1 MSHCLKLSLEMTNI
15 GRCIRTLSS
24 VVDRSKIPHLR
35 SQFSSPRSALLSKLR
50 HVGRVHAPETDMRPL
65 LPHRDLLLKSL
76 AAGALSPPEGSSR
89 PRFRPRTGLPR
100 LCDDGSQHV
109 RDGDLNGLSDIF
121 RRVVRT
127 SNTPEGS
134 RWCRAVTMNALLA
147 AAHHSSKCTVNDVLS
162 VLTSHG
168 IFDALTPASIGAVLD
183 FLVKDRLRHNDVPAA
198 LRGEFMSRALDTR
211 LSSGAYAQLIAH
223 IPQLD
228 LALSL
233 LHRAVAVSVAPTI
246 SMLND
251 VLELCFETGDGDRA
265 RRVVSE
271 MARRNLQPNIRT
283 LELLLSR
290 VEDVRSV
297 DAVFS
302 VARHN
307 KTISPEAATVFIR
320 AYHRVGMRSNV
331 DDYIG
336 RCFSV
341 VDWFF
346 EQNIGVHRHA
356 LDELISHFASVGQ
369 VEAALRAWREM
380 RRGWLGSPSLR
391 SRRALYASLVDRG
404 SQRDEH
410 ICQRVLAGLSEK
422 RIKEMH
428 RFVLAS
434 LENDERDAKALAS
447 DSLEDRVTVLYRWA
461 KTGRVADLW
470 NWVEH
475 AVEQSGG
482 AGIDVRLMLP
492 LLSDAGDTRNLSL
505 KLLLKHLSSGAS
517 VCGDKDEVLR
527 RTVNTFWRSLFLVS
541 DEEMG
546 HGDDDEKEIMTND
559 AVDGCFMGPTP
570 EHEDSFLFENEANLL
585 TKESLRESL
594 ADLVRVSP
602 IRDQKVKPNMSKK
615 T

>member
-1 MSHCLKLSLEMTNI
+1 MTTI
-15 GRCIRTLSS
+15 GRSIRTLSS
-24 VVDRSKIPHLR
+24 VVDRSSKIPQLK

-65 LPHRDLLLKSL
+65 LPHRDLLLKLL
-76 AAGALSPPEGSSR
+76 AADTISPSESSSR
-89 PRFRPRTGLPR
+89 LRFRPRTGLPR

-109 RDGDLNGLSDIF
+109 RDGDIDGLSDIF
-121 RRVVRT
+121 CRVVRT

-147 AAHHSSKCTVNDVLS
+147 ATHHSSKCTVNDVLS

-168 IFDALTPASIGAVLD
+168 IFDALTPASVGAVLD
-183 FLVKDRLRHNDVPAA
+183 FLVKDRLRNNDVPAA
-198 LRGEFMSRALDTR
+198 LRGEFLSRALDTR

-223 IPQLD
+223 ISQLD

-246 SMLND
+246 SMLNG
-251 VLELCFETGDGDRA
+251 VLALCFETGDGDRA

-290 VEDVRSV
+290 AEDVRSV

-302 VARHN
+302 VARQN
-307 KTISPEAATVFIR
+307 ETLSPEAAAVFLR

-331 DDYIG
+331 NDYIG

-356 LDELISHFASVGQ
+356 LDQLIYHFVSVGQ
-369 VEAALRAWREM
+369 IEAALRAWREM

-391 SRRALYASLVDRG
+391 SRKALYASLVGRG
-404 SQRDEH
+404 SQRDQH
-410 ICQRVLAGLSEK
+410 ICQRLLAGLSDK
-422 RIKEMH
+422 RVKEMH

-434 LENDERDAKALAS
+434 LENDERDAKAFAS
-447 DSLEDRVTVLYRWA
+447 DSLEDKVTVLYRWA
-461 KTGRVADLW
+461 KTGRITDLW

-475 AVEQSGG
+475 AVEQSRG
-482 AGIDVRLMLP
+482 AGIDVRLLLP
-492 LLSDAGDTRNLSL
+492 LLSDTGETRNLSV
-505 KLLLKHLSSGAS
+505 KLLLKHLSSGSS

-527 RTVNTFWRSLFLVS
+527 CTVNSFWRSLFMTS
-541 DEEMG
+541 DGDMG
-546 HGDDDEKEIMTND
+546 HGDEDEKEIVTDD
-559 AVDGCFMGPTP
+559 AFDDGIMGPTL
-570 EHEDSFLFENEANLL
+570 EHEDSFFLESDADLF

-594 ADLVRVSP
+594 ADLVRISP
-602 IRDQKVKPNMSKK
+602 IKVQRVKPDMTKR